1 MRFRIIALLA
11 VAFAVTVRAATPS
24 LAERLDRAERF
35 QDWAAVEKLSR
46 GFVLARR
53 GEIYALTSIL
63 DGCVARGCDERALVA
78 GLRGPLVSDGVR
90 EFARAW
96 LEYVARDPGAA
107 RTRFEAL
114 SRDAGTA
121 WLGAFGRLAYA
132 TDARNASLLRE
143 AIRDARS
150 DPAIAS
156 TLAEDVRNAEMTL
169 ASLDGDEQRLAALAA
184 EGGDSAGALMA
195 RFSRQLAADDF
206 AAADKTM
213 RRYVA
218 LWGEDQ
224 DLALSRIELARA
236 TRPPQEVVAAAK
248 RALQAHPRYWRLRF
262 ALSQSHLEAGDEA
275 AAREVLTDG
284 FPVEFASVRLE
295 LAVARSGFGTP
306 GVDGEET
313 SVEELRIYRDF
324 PEAQAALASAML
336 DRARTEEAVE
346 LLDRADAMT
355 EALASTLSVRARMA
369 REAER
374 TDEYVQLLERAAA
387 RTPHDV
393 NTQLILGL
401 AYVKAGESV
410 KAAGVAAA
418 LRRSPR
424 YVRPES
430 IELIEKAARDL
441 EPSFRTA

>member
-1 MRFRIIALLA
+1 
-11 VAFAVTVRAATPS
+11 
-24 LAERLDRAERF
+24 
-35 QDWAAVEKLSR
+35 
-46 GFVLARR
+46 
-53 GEIYALTSIL
+53 
-63 DGCVARGCDERALVA
+63 
-78 GLRGPLVSDGVR
+78 
-90 EFARAW
+90 
-96 LEYVARDPGAA
+96 
-107 RTRFEAL
+107 
-114 SRDAGTA
+114 
-121 WLGAFGRLAYA
+121 
-132 TDARNASLLRE
+132 
-143 AIRDARS
+143 
-150 DPAIAS
+150 
-156 TLAEDVRNAEMTL
+156 
-169 ASLDGDEQRLAALAA
+169 
-184 EGGDSAGALMA
+184 
-195 RFSRQLAADDF
+195 
-206 AAADKTM
+206 M